1 MFVYTD
7 SAGRSSVASLQ
18 EGFPMVKASSI
29 FFVGDHGVERCRES
43 QRMKVP
49 IAITGLAAINEPPK
63 LHKGTVLSVEEIP
76 TEYRGRRW
84 RITMR

>member
-1 MFVYTD
+1 
-7 SAGRSSVASLQ
+7 
-18 EGFPMVKASSI
+18 
-29 FFVGDHGVERCRES
+29 
-43 QRMKVP
+43 MKVP
-49 IAITGLAAINEPPK
+49 VAIAGLAAINEPPK

>member
-1 MFVYTD
+1 
-7 SAGRSSVASLQ
+7 
-18 EGFPMVKASSI
+18 MVKASSI
-29 FFVGDHGVERCRES
+29 FFVGDHGVDRCRES
-43 QRMKVP
+43 QRMKVLV
-49 IAITGLAAINEPPK
+49 AITGIAAIDEPPK